1 MTTSKALARVMLLG
15 AVLALVTA
23 AASGQSYGPEAQ
35 RLTIGAAEF
44 RLMVNYGGLFLG
56 YDGYISVNPPA
67 ESPSSP
73 TRVPFL
79 APVSLPEGAAID
91 ELCLYANDTDLLDEV
106 HASLV
111 AVKLAPPG
119 EEDAH
124 KDLGRVSSDA
134 ALGYRRYCVDMAEVL
149 RGRIDVD
156 EDGTLDDAAYY
167 VEALLPSSSSDLEF
181 ASFGGV
187 RITWRRPV
195 SPLPSAPT
203 FADVPDSHP
212 FYQFIEALAASGIT
226 GGCGGGNFCPQNAL
240 TRGQMAAFLAKALG
254 LHWAY

>member
-1 MTTSKALARVMLLG
+1 MKPSKALARAVLLG
-15 AVLALVTA
+15 AVLAPVTSTA
-23 AASGQSYGPEAQ
+23 RGQSYGPEAQ

-44 RLMVNYGGLFLG
+44 QLMVTYGGLFLG
-56 YDGYISVNPPA
+56 YDGYISIHPPA

-73 TRVPFL
+73 TTVPFV

-106 HASLV
+106 RASLV
-111 AVKLAPPG
+111 AVKLVPPG
-119 EEDAH
+119 EDDAQ
-124 KDLGRVSSDA
+124 KDLGGVSSDA
-134 ALGYRRYCVDMAEVL
+134 QAGYRRYCVDMAEVL

-156 EDGTLDDAAYY
+156 EDGILDNAAYY
-167 VEALLPSSSSDLEF
+167 VKTTLPFSSNDPEF

-195 SPLPSAPT
+195 SPMPSAPT

-212 FYQFIEALAASGIT
+212 FSQFIEALAASGIT
-226 GGCGGGNFCPQNAL
+226 GGCGSGNFCPDNPL
-240 TRGQMAAFLAKALG
+240 TRGQMAAFLSKALG
-254 LHWAY
+254 LHWPN